1 MPKICYLASKGSSP
15 SYVPTLLQN
24 FSEIP
29 VFQRFGDKFSNMSI
43 LNPGKLPSN
52 DGFVNFMMCC
62 VKTCHTRVP
71 LSYKLNT
78 YI

>member
-1 MPKICYLASKGSSP
+1 MPKICYLASSGSSQ

-43 LNPGKLPSN
+43 FEGSKLPFD
-52 DGFVNFMMCC
+52 DGFVNFMIF
-62 VKTCHTRVP
+62 
-71 LSYKLNT
+71 YA
-78 YI
+78 